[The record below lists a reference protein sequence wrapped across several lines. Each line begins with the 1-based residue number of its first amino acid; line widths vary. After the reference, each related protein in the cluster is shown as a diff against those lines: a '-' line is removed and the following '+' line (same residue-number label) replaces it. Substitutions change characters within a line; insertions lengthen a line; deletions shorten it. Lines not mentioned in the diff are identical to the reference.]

1 VEAKQYCRLSG
12 KGPVEIWILLR
23 TAQSFSIDNRPR
35 FGDNHISGC
44 YDKIKP
50 QAQNYARRIGRELE

>member
-1 VEAKQYCRLSG
+1 MDSIKEG
-12 KGPVEIWILLR
+12 
-23 TAQSFSIDNRPR
+23 IDNRPR

>member
-1 VEAKQYCRLSG
+1 MDSIKKGQLSPLG
-12 KGPVEIWILLR
+12 
-23 TAQSFSIDNRPR
+23 IDNRPR

-50 QAQNYARRIGRELE
+50 QHRIMQGDYATFSQGRIGRELE